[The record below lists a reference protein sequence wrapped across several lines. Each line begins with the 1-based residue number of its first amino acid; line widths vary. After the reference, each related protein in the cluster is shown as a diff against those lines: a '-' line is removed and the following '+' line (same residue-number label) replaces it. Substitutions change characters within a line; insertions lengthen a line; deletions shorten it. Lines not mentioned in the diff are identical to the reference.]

1 MNLQGKIQKLEKE
14 KRKLLKEFERFT
26 KESNEQELFNFMLS
40 GEYSKFY
47 NFVNNKYSCKSP
59 EWNERLTSCDKYI
72 GLLKKIENIANFQ
85 TIFNKKHEEN
95 ENGYKVG
102 DVFYSS
108 WGYEQTNIDFYQVI
122 ATSKKTI
129 WVAEIKANAH
139 YESWNSGKK
148 SPIKNSFTFD
158 KKVFK
163 TLSNSPKIR
172 EENGHVESIYKYNGC
187 PKYFSNDY

>member
-14 KRKLLKEFERFT
+14 KRKFLKEFERFT
-26 KESNEQELFNFMLS
+26 KESNEQELYDFMLS
-40 GEYSKFY
+40 GKYSKFY
-47 NFVNNKYSCKSP
+47 KFVNEKYACKTP
-59 EWNERLTSCDKYI
+59 EWNERLISCDKYI
-72 GLLKKIENIANFQ
+72 DLLNKIENIANFQ

-129 WVAEIKANAH
+129 WLASIKAHAH
-139 YESWNSGKK
+139 YENWNSGKK

-163 TLSNSPKIR
+163 TLSKSPKVID
-172 EENGHVESIYKYNGC
+172 GHVKFICKHDGGS
-187 PKYFSNDY
+187 KYFSCDY

>member
-1 MNLQGKIQKLEKE
+1 
-14 KRKLLKEFERFT
+14 
-26 KESNEQELFNFMLS
+26 MLS

-122 ATSKKTI
+122 ATSKKLFGLQKLKQMLI
-129 WVAEIKANAH
+129 MKA
-139 YESWNSGKK
+139 GVKV
-148 SPIKNSFTFD
+148 
-158 KKVFK
+158 KKVLLKILLHLIRRCLKHFPTHLKLEKMILLALFANMMDALSIFQMIIKQFK
-163 TLSNSPKIR
+163 KR
-172 EENGHVESIYKYNGC
+172 KQ
-187 PKYFSNDY
+187 K